1 MADGTLTHTW
11 HAETAGTAVREV
23 GCVAGAAHQIQHL
36 SNTGLCCAAKLTLL
50 AEYNVFY
57 RTTADP
63 PMPTP
68 QSTLRI
74 ELVRLSRNNS
84 PNLRFPLPWIAA
96 GRLQQRHTRNT
107 PYNLQR
113 SNRPAAMSL

>member
-1 MADGTLTHTW
+1 MARSRIHGMQKLQ
-11 HAETAGTAVREV
+11 GLRYVRL
-23 GCVAGAAHQIQHL
+23 GGAAHKTQHL
-36 SNTGLCCAAKLTLL
+36 SNTGLCCAAELTLL

-63 PMPTP
+63 PMPTS
-68 QSTLRI
+68 QSTLRMV

-96 GRLQQRHTRNT
+96 CPEEAYAQYTI
-107 PYNLQR
+107 
-113 SNRPAAMSL
+113 